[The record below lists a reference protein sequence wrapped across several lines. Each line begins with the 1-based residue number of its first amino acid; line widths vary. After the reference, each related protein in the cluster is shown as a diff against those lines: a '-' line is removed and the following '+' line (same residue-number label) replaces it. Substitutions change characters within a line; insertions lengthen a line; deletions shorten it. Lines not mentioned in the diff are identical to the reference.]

1 MKTLFLLL
9 LTGLIFLLPK
19 PSYSQN
25 YQFKALLF
33 TMPDKWHD
41 QALPTAVDEFRKMAD
56 LNFFSLTW
64 TQQDTVFNDDF
75 LKDFSVI
82 IFLNA
87 NPNHFTPSEY
97 ASFKKYI
104 ENGGG
109 FVGIHATGV
118 TASSDEWF
126 QKLVGRSFYAHP
138 DKQTAVLTV
147 MDKNFPATM
156 QLPDKLIWTDE
167 WYEFGDALTPNLHVL
182 LTVDEST
189 YDVHRVGEKRA
200 KYGMGAFHPI
210 CWYQDFDGGRS
221 FYTAM
226 GHMSYSYTDPWFLKL
241 IYGGIYWAAT
251 GKGAT
256 R

>member
-1 MKTLFLLL
+1 MKNTF
-9 LTGLIFLLPK
+9 IFLLAGFLLIAII
-19 PSYSQN
+19 PSYSQD
-25 YQFKALLF
+25 YQFRVLLY

-41 QALPTAVDEFRKMAD
+41 QALPTAVNEFQKMAD

-64 TQQDTVFNDDF
+64 TQQDTVFNEEF
-75 LKDFSVI
+75 LKDFAVV

-87 NPNHFTPSEY
+87 TPKTFTDAEY
-97 ASFKKYI
+97 SSFKKFI

-118 TASSDEWF
+118 TASSDIWF

-147 MDKNFPATM
+147 NDKNFPATM
-156 QLPDKLIWTDE
+156 QLPDKIIWTDE
-167 WYEFGDALTPNLHVL
+167 WYEFGDALTANQHVL

-189 YDVHRVGEKRA
+189 YDVHRVGTKRA
-200 KYGMGAFHPI
+200 KYGMGDFHPI
-210 CWYQDFDGGRS
+210 CWYQDYDGGRS
-221 FYTAM
+221 FYIAM
-226 GHMSYSYTDPWFLKL
+226 GHMGISYNDPWFLKL

-251 GKGAT
+251 GKGILH
-256 R
+256 